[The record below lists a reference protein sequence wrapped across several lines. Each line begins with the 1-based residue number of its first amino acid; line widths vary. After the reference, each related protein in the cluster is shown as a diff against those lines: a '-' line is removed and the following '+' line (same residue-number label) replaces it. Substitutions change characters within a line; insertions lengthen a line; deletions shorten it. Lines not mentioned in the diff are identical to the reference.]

1 MEEKVNFANK
11 EWLQVELDDYLKE
24 QEELEYMKH
33 ALRMIDESVN
43 GKEFPEFEY
52 DDPVESVRKVLQE
65 LKDEVGEI

>member
-1 MEEKVNFANK
+1 MGEKVNFANK

-33 ALRMIDESVN
+33 ALRMIDEAVN
-43 GKEFPEFEY
+43 GKEFPGFEY